1 MSEENINRARVKIVE
16 TLYDLL
22 ALDQVSPA
30 DVRLA
35 FFKILMPWESTPDR
49 SGDGKILAARR
60 LLYHRSDVCGQRVTS
75 HVVETEQEKIDARL
89 KQQGYILL

>member
-1 MSEENINRARVKIVE
+1 MSEENVNRARVKIVE

-35 FFKILMPWESTPDR
+35 FFKIAMPWENGTIAEGRVKVSWRT
-49 SGDGKILAARR
+49 
-60 LLYHRSDVCGQRVTS
+60 DVCGHRVTS
-75 HVVETEQEKIDARL
+75 MVTESEKKKMDAEL
-89 KQQGYILL
+89 KEGGYTLL